1 MMQYLHSSEVLSDT
15 VYSRFKDHIINYR
28 FRPGEQLQ
36 IPDLAER
43 LRMGKTPLR
52 EALTRLHGES
62 LVMAVANRGF
72 FAKMLTI
79 EEMKAHYE
87 LAFLVLRH
95 SIIKNVAEFNLRGIN
110 KPMEI
115 TWDTQG
121 KLANATSDFYSSH
134 AIFIEALYERIAML
148 SDNKVMIDNIRS
160 FNDQTRYVRLIA
172 LEEDHNIRE
181 ITTAMCGLIDAL
193 ESRNAGGAVA
203 DLEQQ
208 FEKKLAHMKD
218 LVDKGNLRSL
228 RSTMC

>member
-1 MMQYLHSSEVLSDT
+1 MQYLHSSEVLSDT

-121 KLANATSDFYSSH
+121 KLANATSDFY
-134 AIFIEALYERIAML
+134 
-148 SDNKVMIDNIRS
+148 
-160 FNDQTRYVRLIA
+160 IA